1 MLKTSSFFI
10 SLLLL
15 ASVCCRAQSDSGEA
29 RFGLRLGLDLSRFVM
44 DYLQPDRRDFG
55 FSADLQMDQNLFV
68 AGEGGWG
75 SASIRNTPLL
85 DYKESGYFWKIGADY
100 NLLPH
105 DQPGENNII
114 YGGLRIGHA
123 SFSQSASG
131 FQITD
136 GYWGNVNGSLP
147 LRRESATW
155 LELVAGIK
163 IEALKNF
170 FIGWSLRERILFK
183 GMVDP
188 VLTPYVIPG
197 FGKGS
202 AASAFD
208 VDYSIYYRIPFLK
221 VHIRPKPPKPLP
233 HVPGHTAPG

>member
-1 MLKTSSFFI
+1 MWKTSSFSI
-10 SLLLL
+10 SLLLW
-15 ASVCCRAQSDSGEA
+15 VQVGCRAQSDSGVA
-29 RFGLRLGLDLSRFVM
+29 RYGLRVGLDLSRFVM
-44 DYLQPDRRDFG
+44 DYLQPNRRDLG
-55 FSADLQMDQNLFV
+55 FSADLQVAQNLFV
-68 AGEGGWG
+68 AGEGGWATG
-75 SASIRNTPLL
+75 SISNTPVF
-85 DYKESGYFWKIGADY
+85 DYRESGYFWKIGADY

-114 YGGLRIGHA
+114 YGGLRIGH
-123 SFSQSASG
+123 SDFNQSASG
-131 FQITD
+131 FQISD

-155 LELVAGIK
+155 LEVLAGMK

-170 FIGWSLRERILFK
+170 FIGWSVRERILFRSV
-183 GMVDP
+183 VDP

-208 VDYSIYYRIPFLK
+208 VDYSIYYRIPILK
-221 VHIRPKPPKPLP
+221 IRVRPKLPNPPPP
-233 HVPGHTAPG
+233 VPGHRSPG